1 MLYEQFVP
9 ALLIL
14 RRRLCWTYTDIF
26 FKTGNVRN
34 SKRLSFSEEDKAKHR
49 DWNHGEYWY
58 YEAMNRTWWSQ
69 NEVKSGE
76 IFEEVMILKLHP

>member
-1 MLYEQFVP
+1 M
-9 ALLIL
+9 
-14 RRRLCWTYTDIF
+14 C
-26 FKTGNVRN
+26 
-34 SKRLSFSEEDKAKHR
+34 FSEEDKAKHR